1 MKTFEQIREEQ
12 QQLDENPVAA
22 AITLGIRI
30 AKILKQSKNLQRAAN
45 LNQGK
50 KIIDDL
56 LIESPT
62 IKPTT
67 VVRRNAV
74 RKLLESLN
82 IEPNLIGIILAL
94 IIGTIAIIALI
105 IAFSAGKTVKDL
117 VVYFNNKV
125 KSIKGK
131 IKKIADRK
139 DMKILENGLTA

>member
-1 MKTFEQIREEQ
+1 MRTFKQIREEQ
-12 QQLDENPVAA
+12 QQLEENPVAA